1 MSSSPTTSRRKN
13 GAGSDSTGAKTHLN
27 KPKVIMWKEKLGD
40 RVHTEKRDV
49 LQHKKGKSF
58 APTTPNL
65 YRGKKQGDMVHAK
78 RSTNSKFKKLYP
90 NKKL

>member
-40 RVHTEKRDV
+40 RVHTEKPDV

-58 APTTPNL
+58 APTTLNL
-65 YRGKKQGDMVHAK
+65 YHGKKTGGYGACK
-78 RSTNSKFKKLYP
+78 RAH
-90 NKKL
+90 